1 MDKNKL
7 YYKKLNC
14 KINKDM
20 VGFYFKVYIGNR
32 FIRIQVNE
40 KMVGFRF
47 GEFVKTR
54 KFHVFNKKK

>member
-1 MDKNKL
+1 MDQKNL

-14 KINKDM
+14 KINQDM
-20 VGFYFKVYIGNR
+20 VGSYFKVYVGNR
-32 FIRIQVNE
+32 FIRVKVNE
-40 KMVGFRF
+40 TMVGFRF